1 MCTVAAILLAATVHV
16 AFAVY
21 MIAVRQ
27 SSLSNTHTASW
38 RHGFL
43 RGHSNSNITHPTTTQ
58 YLLAGTHIQCRS
70 IINTL
75 STAPWVI
82 ISLISLK
89 DVQSEERRWKEWGV
103 EVKKNKTFLWR
114 RLNTGNLIKIL
125 HRLVKSA
132 QGFAAPY
139 ESGRLHPKLEE
150 NDSDDALWPQP
161 RASGNVGTRTSRFR
175 WVQTSEPHTK
185 LHFYL

>member
-1 MCTVAAILLAATVHV
+1 MLKLTKERGERRLNVSEYLAWFFFYITCYAMCTVAAILLAATVHV

-103 EVKKNKTFLWR
+103 RVRKKL
-114 RLNTGNLIKIL
+114 
-125 HRLVKSA
+125 
-132 QGFAAPY
+132 
-139 ESGRLHPKLEE
+139 
-150 NDSDDALWPQP
+150 
-161 RASGNVGTRTSRFR
+161 
-175 WVQTSEPHTK
+175 
-185 LHFYL
+185 FYFYDED